1 MLILRSACSTF
12 VTRRIPAGFRLSLT
26 TAVLAAAALFAASAT
41 AQNTTPPPQTP
52 AAPQA
57 TAPPAQI
64 SAGRISAA
72 KAKKDEAAR
81 KAQREKA
88 EEQLRQQ
95 EKQRILGVIPNFN
108 TTDVQDAAPL
118 SPGQKFRLA
127 YRSAI
132 DPFEFVAAGML
143 AGFGQATNNHAG
155 YGQGFA
161 GYSKRYGAAYADS
174 ADGVFWGNAVLPV
187 LLRQDPRYFRM
198 GHGSIKRRILYS
210 LSTAVWTKNDNGSWG
225 PNYSNVAG
233 NFISGGISN
242 LYYPPEDRG
251 LELTVDGALTVTAEG
266 ALGALGV
273 EFWPDI
279 SRKLLHKRDNS
290 KPAPSPK

>member
-1 MLILRSACSTF
+1 LLILRSACSTY
-12 VTRRIPAGFRLSLT
+12 VTRRIAASVRLSLALVLLASGSLFV
-26 TAVLAAAALFAASAT
+26 TAAV
-41 AQNTTPPPQTP
+41 AQNTAPPPDAPAP
-52 AAPQA
+52 AAQS
-57 TAPPAQI
+57 APAKP
-64 SAGRISAA
+64 SAGKKPSA
-72 KAKKDEAAR
+72 KAPMTEEER

-108 TTDVQDAAPL
+108 TTNVQDAAPL

-174 ADGVFWGNAVLPV
+174 ADGVLWGNAVLPV
-187 LLRQDPRYFRM
+187 LLHQDPRYFRM

-251 LELTVDGALTVTAEG
+251 FELTFDGAVIVTAEG

-279 SRKLLHKRDNS
+279 SRKLFHKRDNG
-290 KPAPSPK
+290 KPAPAPK

>member
-1 MLILRSACSTF
+1 MLTLRSACSTF
-12 VTRRIPAGFRLSLT
+12 VTRRISARLIFRLVTIFFASVGSFQSAARAQ
-26 TAVLAAAALFAASAT
+26 TASPLPEAPGAAQLAASSE
-41 AQNTTPPPQTP
+41 TP
-52 AAPQA
+52 AP
-57 TAPPAQI
+57 APPT
-64 SAGRISAA
+64 
-72 KAKKDEAAR
+72 EADAVR
-81 KAQREKA
+81 KAQHEKA

-108 TTDVQDAAPL
+108 TTDVQDAVPL
-118 SPGQKFRLA
+118 SPKQKFRLA

-143 AGFGQATNNHAG
+143 AGFGQATNNHAS

-187 LLRQDPRYFRM
+187 LLHQDPRYFRK
-198 GHGSIKRRILYS
+198 GHGPVMDRILYS
-210 LSTAVWTKNDNGSWG
+210 ISTTVWTKNDNGSWG

-251 LELTVDGALTVTAEG
+251 FELTFDGALIVTAEG

-273 EFWPDI
+273 EFWPDV
-279 SRKLLHKRDNS
+279 SRKLFHKRDHIPPV
-290 KPAPSPK
+290 PAPK

>member
-1 MLILRSACSTF
+1 MPILRSACSTF
-12 VTRRIPAGFRLSLT
+12 VTRRIAARFRLILT
-26 TAVLAAAALFAASAT
+26 TVLLASAALLAAPAT
-41 AQNTTPPPQTP
+41 AQNTTPPEAP
-52 AAPQA
+52 AAAQPA
-57 TAPPAQI
+57 GPPAPT
-64 SAGRISAA
+64 SAGRSSAA

-81 KAQREKA
+81 KAQRERA

-143 AGFGQATNNHAG
+143 AGFGQATNNHAA

-210 LSTAVWTKNDNGSWG
+210 ITTTVWTKNDNGSWG

-242 LYYPPEDRG
+242 LYYPPADRG

-279 SRKLLHKRDNS
+279 SRKLFHKRDNI

>member
-1 MLILRSACSTF
+1 MLILRSACSTIA
-12 VTRRIPAGFRLSLT
+12 TRRISTGFRSSLT
-26 TAVLAAAALFAASAT
+26 IVLLASAALFAASAT
-41 AQNTTPPPQTP
+41 AQSATPPPEAP
-52 AAPQA
+52 AAAQT
-57 TAPPAQI
+57 TAPPAQA
-64 SAGRISAA
+64 SDTSAA
-72 KAKKDEAAR
+72 KKKKDEAAR
-81 KAQREKA
+81 RAQREKA

-118 SPGQKFRLA
+118 SPGQKFHLA

-132 DPFEFVAAGML
+132 DPFEFVAAGLL
-143 AGFGQATNNHAG
+143 AGIGQATNNHAG

-198 GHGSIKRRILYS
+198 GHGSVRRRILYS
-210 LSTAVWTKNDNGSWG
+210 ISTTVWTKNDNGSWG

-273 EFWPDI
+273 EFWPDV
-279 SRKLLHKRDNS
+279 SRKLFHRRDDS